1 MKLTRNK
8 LLRTYQNYLKTIFV
22 LWLFLWLVGKIN
34 INFGVSL
41 SSLFRIFLFMF
52 LVLVLQKLILSR
64 QKMSLF
70 IRSIY
75 FQSQLFSKLKS
86 LPSFS
91 DKIIYLFSLI
101 ISSPLKVIKKI
112 YLSGKKI
119 SYLCIIG
126 ILINFYL
133 TDLASEVGVL
143 IITGLWIRLIS
154 IYKIKGKVSIV
165 IGLLFLSLCPLLLII
180 NKDNLA
186 EKTATWAYMF
196 LLISVCQM
204 IIKYQKQIKMRMINE

>member
-1 MKLTRNK
+1 
-8 LLRTYQNYLKTIFV
+8 
-22 LWLFLWLVGKIN
+22 
-34 INFGVSL
+34 
-41 SSLFRIFLFMF
+41 
-52 LVLVLQKLILSR
+52 
-64 QKMSLF
+64 MSLF